1 MKRRVTFGKG
11 CVKIYQIGEKSSGQK
26 TEDRSQ
32 ETEDKSSGQKSGDRS
47 QEFVC
52 WALRAKGI
60 VWTDGTRE

>member
-26 TEDRSQ
+26 TEDRSV
-32 ETEDKSSGQKSGDRS
+32 G
-47 QEFVC
+47 

-60 VWTDGTRE
+60 VWPAGTWK